1 MLASE
6 LSSSGVE
13 VLLTTAHYFSRSQR
27 IILKGLEA
35 VTQNSKYLQESFN
48 SSLHSDELIR
58 KSNKIYVKTKSL
70 AQDTMAKLNQ
80 CTDYSSVNVQS
91 AYKQLISIHIL
102 IVYIT
107 GLHYKTGSKNFPL
120 RILLERLKLIIL
132 F

>member
-27 IILKGLEA
+27 IILRKGLEA

-80 CTDYSSVNVQS
+80 CTDYSSV
-91 AYKQLISIHIL
+91 
-102 IVYIT
+102 
-107 GLHYKTGSKNFPL
+107 
-120 RILLERLKLIIL
+120 
-132 F
+132 